1 MNMPFTT
8 EQFFQVFESYNLAI
22 RPMQAIAYLLAL
34 IAVVLA
40 LKPIRLSSGIISG
53 ILTFF
58 WIWIGV
64 AYHFLYFA
72 EINEAAYAF
81 GALFVLQGILFFPA
95 GILKGRLSFAFKP
108 GVNGLVGAL
117 FIAYAMVFYPIIGA
131 VLGHGYPR
139 SPSFGV
145 TPCPAT
151 IFTFG
156 LLLWTDKRVPR
167 HVLWIPL
174 LWSLIGFSAALT
186 LRVRE
191 DIALLAAG
199 LLGAALILLR
209 DKLKTSREA

>member
-22 RPMQAIAYLLAL
+22 WPMQVVAYLLAL
-34 IAVVLA
+34 SAVVLA
-40 LKPIRLSSGIISG
+40 LKPIRFSNRIICG
-53 ILTFF
+53 ILAFF
-58 WIWIGV
+58 WTWIGV
-64 AYHFLYFA
+64 AYHILHFA
-72 EINEAAYAF
+72 EINKAAYAF
-81 GALFVLQGILFFPA
+81 GALFVLQGILLFLA
-95 GILKGRLSFAFKP
+95 GILKGRLSFTFRP
-108 GVNGLVGAL
+108 GVTAVVGAL

-145 TPCPAT
+145 TPCPAA

-167 HVLWIPL
+167 YVLWIPL

-186 LRVRE
+186 LKVRE
-191 DIALLAAG
+191 DMALLVAG
-199 LLGAALILLR
+199 LLGVALILLR
-209 DKLKTSREA
+209 DKRRLPQE